1 MYLSDQPWRELNGTW
16 LKIEGL
22 KRFVLISASTK
33 SSWRTHELSMLKISF
48 YFIFKLWIMS
58 NSIECKTIGNR
69 SQIFV
74 YSDTTLINNHQKNK
88 RKWEQ
93 ASLKW
98 QKNSIP
104 SSVSSI
110 SHFPHQSTF
119 KLSQQPRAQNRLLYI
134 VTKLWSTAHLAS
146 QVFLLV
152 PVQWTKAKD
161 VLHKSQDYSQQHR
174 SVE

>member
-16 LKIEGL
+16 LKIERL

-33 SSWRTHELSMLKISF
+33 SSWRTHEVSMLNISF

-88 RKWEQ
+88 WKWEQ
-93 ASLKW
+93 ASLTW

-110 SHFPHQSTF
+110 SHFSTSVNF
-119 KLSQQPRAQNRLLYI
+119 KVITTAKGSEQATVYCNKIVIHSSPCKPSLSFGSSAMDKSKRC
-134 VTKLWSTAHLAS
+134 LA
-146 QVFLLV
+146 
-152 PVQWTKAKD
+152 
-161 VLHKSQDYSQQHR
+161 
-174 SVE
+174 